1 MEKAEYAEFN
11 LPTCGLQF
19 VSCAEKT
26 KPFPDSILFST
37 KVIFAVLPIKAFPA
51 DTSNGRQECIFVVV
65 QATPKILRRQAQGLV
80 SLTNLHACEQWE
92 RQVSYTYKK

>member
-37 KVIFAVLPIKAFPA
+37 KVIFAVLPIKAFPRKQA
-51 DTSNGRQECIFVVV
+51 KVDFSAFLVV
-65 QATPKILRRQAQGLV
+65 A
-80 SLTNLHACEQWE
+80 
-92 RQVSYTYKK
+92 